1 MGYISIQINKAKG
14 SADTG
19 ASDHIER
26 KTIPK
31 NADPTRTHL
40 NRELV
45 EFPDGVSDRTEA
57 ISHRIRTAGIKRKI
71 TPDQVRAIRIVLSGT
86 HEDIMKIQDEGRL
99 DEWCDDNLQWL
110 QRTFGK
116 ENTVSAVLHMDE
128 HTPHIHATVVPIVTG
143 ERRKAKKKQT
153 EGKRPYRKKA
163 NTVRLC
169 ADDVL
174 TREKLVTYHD
184 SYAKAME
191 KYGLQRGVRGS
202 EARHTTTAQYYRDLI
217 RQTSELEANVQQLQT
232 EQQQAEQQL
241 DEVRQE
247 VKSEKLEAV
256 KTEAKAAFVAKVGSL
271 FGGGKLKE
279 LEADNRTLQGEVAA
293 RDESIKLLQQ
303 QMQRQHEE
311 HNRQLM
317 ELQVK
322 HRREMADK
330 EVAHQEEV
338 SFLKSIIQKAKKWF
352 PLFQELVYMEKF
364 CLKVGFNERQT
375 ATLIS
380 GKSLFYEG
388 ELYSEEHKRK
398 FKTENA
404 GFQVVKDPKD
414 KSKLVLCIEGKP
426 IGEWFKEQFN
436 KLFSSVRRTVAPLKK
451 GKGMGL

>member
-26 KTIPK
+26 KTMPK

-45 EFPDGVSDRTEA
+45 EFPDGVADRTEA
-57 ISHRIRTAGIKRKI
+57 ISHRIHTAGIRRKI
-71 TPDQVRAIRIVLSGT
+71 TPDQVRAIRIVLSGS
-86 HEDIMKIQDEGRL
+86 HEDMVRVQDEGRL
-99 DEWCDDNLQWL
+99 GEWCDDNLQWL
-110 QRTFGK
+110 HRTFGR

-143 ERRKAKKKQT
+143 ERRKAKKKQADS
-153 EGKRPYRKKA
+153 KRTYRKKA

-241 DEVRQE
+241 DEIRQE

-338 SFLKSIIQKAKKWF
+338 SFLKSIIQKAKKCF

-436 KLFSSVRRTVAPLKK
+436 KLFSSVRRTVAPLKRVRV
-451 GKGMGL
+451 

>member
-26 KTIPK
+26 KTTPK

-45 EFPDGVSDRTEA
+45 QFPDGVADRTGA
-57 ISHRIRTAGIKRKI
+57 ISHRIRTAGIRRKI

-86 HEDIMKIQDEGRL
+86 HEDMIKMQDEGRL
-99 DEWCDDNLQWL
+99 GEWCDDNLQWL
-110 QRTFGK
+110 HRTFGK

-143 ERRKAKKKQT
+143 ERRKARKKQA
-153 EGKRPYRKKA
+153 EGKRTYRKEA
-163 NTVRLC
+163 NAVRLC
-169 ADDVL
+169 ADDLL
-174 TREKLVTYHD
+174 TRERLVAYHD
-184 SYAKAME
+184 SYAAAMA

-202 EARHTTTAQYYRDLI
+202 DARHTTTAQYYRDMK
-217 RQTSELEANVQQLQT
+217 RQTGELEANVRQLQT
-232 EQQQAEQQL
+232 EQKQAEQQL
-241 DEVRQE
+241 DEVRKE
-247 VKSEKLEAV
+247 IRSEKLEAA
-256 KTEAKAAFVAKVGSL
+256 KTEAKAALMAKVGSL
-271 FGGGKLKE
+271 MGSGKLKE
-279 LEADNRTLQGEVAA
+279 LEVDNRTLQGEVAA
-293 RDESIKLLQQ
+293 RDESIELLQQ
-303 QMQRQHEE
+303 QIERQREE
-311 HNRQLM
+311 HQWQLM
-317 ELQVK
+317 ELQAK
-322 HRREMADK
+322 YRRKMSYK
-330 EVAHQEEV
+330 EAEHQKEV

-380 GKSLFYEG
+380 GKPLFYEG

-398 FKTENA
+398 FKTERA

-414 KSKLVLCIEGKP
+414 RSKLALAINGQP
-426 IGEWFKEQFN
+426 IGEWFKEQFDR
-436 KLFSSVRRTVAPLKK
+436 LFSSIRRTVEPLRR
-451 GKGMGL
+451 GKGIGL